1 MFTNP
6 LDKIRV
12 ASPCKAGWD
21 QMYGDERRRF
31 CAECKLNVYNLSEM
45 TRSEA
50 EDFLIRSEGRLCV
63 RFYRR
68 RDGTVITRDCP
79 VGWKAVKSRISR
91 TAVAMSS
98 LLATF
103 VVGVFSLRAVESI
116 VSALPTGYVPP
127 IESSQDSEP
136 VIVVGEVED
145 YEAVDGQV
153 DLSEFRKVKSLDRYV
168 TVGRVDPIQELRDV
182 KVKTWVK

>member
-21 QMYGDERRRF
+21 QMFGDERRRF
-31 CAECKLNVYNLSEM
+31 CGECRMNVYNLSEM
-45 TRSEA
+45 TRTEA
-50 EDFLIRSEGRLCV
+50 ESLLIRSEGRLCV

-79 VGWKAVKSRISR
+79 VGWKAVKKRVSRM
-91 TAVAMSS
+91 AVALSS

-103 VVGVFSLRAVESI
+103 FAGVFSLRGVESI
-116 VSALPTGYVPP
+116 VSALPIGDVPP
-127 IESSQDSEP
+127 IESKQDPALVPFIIGEAEP
-136 VIVVGEVED
+136 YD
-145 YEAVDGQV
+145 AVDGQV
-153 DLSEFRKVKSLDRYV
+153 DLSEFRQAKGQINRYTV
-168 TVGRVDPIQELRDV
+168 VGRLDYFEPLDDAAA
-182 KVKTWVK
+182 K